1 MIFFF
6 FLFFFKNQKKKV
18 NNSFFFLFGAYAIP
32 LFNTVGLVDFFSFL
46 SFFLIFIY
54 GMNEFGFKMK

>member
-46 SFFLIFIY
+46 SFFLSYFY
-54 GMNEFGFKMK
+54 LWNE